1 MTFDQRIIYV
11 YYNSILFCLS
21 KSHFY
26 IYTTCKMYRVL
37 DYFWKGRTQF
47 EVFMIIFFKA
57 DTKNSDLHD
66 MF

>member
-1 MTFDQRIIYV
+1 MYIIIV
-11 YYNSILFCLS
+11 
-21 KSHFY
+21 FY
-26 IYTTCKMYRVL
+26 FAWVSLIFFIYTTCKMYRVL
-37 DYFWKGRTQF
+37 DYFWKVRTQF

>member
-1 MTFDQRIIYV
+1 MYIIIVFYFAWVSLIFISIQRV
-11 YYNSILFCLS
+11 KL
-21 KSHFY
+21 
-26 IYTTCKMYRVL
+26 YRVL
-37 DYFWKGRTQF
+37 DYFWKVRTQF